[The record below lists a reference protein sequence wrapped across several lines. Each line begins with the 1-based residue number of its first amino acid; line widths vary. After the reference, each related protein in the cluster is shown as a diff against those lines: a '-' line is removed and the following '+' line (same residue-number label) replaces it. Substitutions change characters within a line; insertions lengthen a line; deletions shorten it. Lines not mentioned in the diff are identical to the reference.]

1 MTLYQLTFTETPFQN
16 HTVICESKK
25 RMVVNEE
32 NEDNDEVNGRGLF

>member
-1 MTLYQLTFTETPFQN
+1 MTYQLTFTENPFQN
-16 HTVICESKK
+16 YKVIFESKK